1 MILWL
6 RIMKILRHLRAD
18 LALLLITL
26 IWGGSFVI
34 VKKGLGQASPVLFI
48 ALRFWIASAA
58 TIICLP
64 GALRRISRQTLQRGL
79 ILAGFLAAGFILQ
92 TLGLRMTTPS
102 HSAFI
107 TSLFVLFVP
116 FFGFVLFRHRPRTQ
130 TLIGVLLATIGLALL
145 TLAPGEFAIGRGDF
159 LTFLCAAVFALQILF
174 LGRYLPGA
182 DYRQLVIIQIV
193 GTAVVCTLSLP
204 LIETPFLAWDPVML
218 FYLLLTGVL
227 ATALAFYLQNSAQ
240 RYTTPN
246 RTALIFSMEPFFAAL
261 FSYLILGEALTSR
274 EWIGGALVLIGILVS
289 EIHAR
294 QDLHRTA

>member
-1 MILWL
+1 
-6 RIMKILRHLRAD
+6 MKILRHLRAD

-48 ALRFWIASAA
+48 ALRFWIASGA

-64 GALRRISRQTLQRGL
+64 GALRYISLRTLQRGL
-79 ILAGFLAAGFILQ
+79 VLAGFLAAGCILQ

-107 TSLFVLFVP
+107 TSLSVLFVP

-130 TLIGVLLATIGLALL
+130 TLIGVSLAAIGLALL
-145 TLAPGEFAIGRGDF
+145 TLSPGEFAIGRGDF

-174 LGRYLPGA
+174 LGRYLPGT

-193 GTAVVCTLSLP
+193 GTAVVCTFSLP
-204 LIETPFLAWDPVML
+204 LIETPFLAWDPVM
-218 FYLLLTGVL
+218 FFCLLLTGFF
-227 ATALAFYLQNSAQ
+227 ATALAFYLQSSAQ

-261 FSYLILGEALTSR
+261 FSYLILGEVLTVR
-274 EWIGGALVLIGILVS
+274 EWIGGALVLMGILVS
-289 EIHAR
+289 EIQAR
-294 QDLHRTA
+294 QDLPRTA